1 MNKIKYTAKAETN
14 KKIEGDIKKIE
25 KYKDDSKNRCHQAIR
40 KIKSKNSKKP
50 LIVKDKKGKIVASE
64 KGQMNLITEFFKEIF
79 CSDEIAPII
88 NPA

>member
-14 KKIEGDIKKIE
+14 KQIEGDIKKIE

-50 LIVKDKKGKIVASE
+50 LIVKDKEGKIVASE
-64 KGQMNLITEFFKEIF
+64 KGQMNLITEFFKELF